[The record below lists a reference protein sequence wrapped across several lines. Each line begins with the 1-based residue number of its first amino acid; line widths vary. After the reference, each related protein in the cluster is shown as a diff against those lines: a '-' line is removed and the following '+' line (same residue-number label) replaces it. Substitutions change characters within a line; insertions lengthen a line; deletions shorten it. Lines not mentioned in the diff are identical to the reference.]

1 MSDPRRLVLFIG
13 KGGVGKS
20 TCACATAASLA
31 ERGHSVLLLSTDPA
45 HSVSDVYTGE
55 NSSIVVEELD
65 ASAATDRFRD
75 EYGTTLREIVSR
87 GTLFAEDDIA
97 ELLKLAFPGMD
108 EVMAFL
114 RLAELLNPDTE
125 RSECYDVIVVDTAPF
140 GHTLRLLDMPKRFIA
155 WLDVL
160 DAMLDKHR
168 YMRSVFGGG
177 GRDPLDAFLNDM
189 YDRASRVQEALR
201 DPAISETVV
210 VMRPEPVVSAETE
223 RILAALRERSIPVR
237 TLIVNAVPSG
247 SELAPSSLFID
258 SDRSV
263 KSPDILHADSLQVI
277 ALPLISDLTD
287 KDEET
292 RMRGLDSFWDNAWDG
307 SELEKRAPVSTAE
320 QADPPIDVKE
330 PAPLPSARVILVA
343 GKGGVGKTT
352 IAAAT
357 ALEMARRTP
366 GVLLASTDPA
376 HSIRDLFSEKDAVKI
391 EFEDRGTVWPVQNGL
406 DAVEIDAEERF
417 QELHDAYADE
427 VSAFFDRTGGP
438 NVDLVYERSVAEKLI
453 RIAPPGIDEVMG
465 WMAVMEFLENG
476 RYHTGVID
484 TAPTGHFLQ
493 LLSMP
498 ELFSTWIRT
507 FFRILRRH
515 RDVLH
520 LPELSDRLVRLSKR
534 TKRWQRWVEEGTV
547 QVVGVAVPE
556 PVVQAETL
564 RLIRQMK
571 DRGPALTALVMN
583 RVTPEPHRSSAEA
596 AVLAAC
602 RNELERVSLPPPM
615 PLVIESGAL
624 NRVDRLKEL
633 GRALWALTNP

>member
-1 MSDPRRLVLFIG
+1 MLFLG

-20 TCACATAASLA
+20 TCACATADSLA

-45 HSVSDVYTGE
+45 HSVSDVYAGDTS
-55 NSSIVVEELD
+55 NVVVEELD

-75 EYGTTLREIVSR
+75 QYGITLRQIVSR

-97 ELLKLAFPGMD
+97 ELLQLAFPGMD

-114 RLAELLNPDTE
+114 RFAELLNPDTP
-125 RSECYDVIVVDTAPF
+125 RSERYDSIVVDTAPF

-177 GRDPLDAFLNDM
+177 GRDPLDAFLDDM
-189 YDRASRVQEALR
+189 YDRASRVQDALR

-210 VMRPEPVVSAETE
+210 VMRPEPVVRAETE
-223 RILAALRERSIPVR
+223 RILAALRDRSILVR

-247 SELAPSSLFID
+247 SWQPPSSVSID
-258 SDRSV
+258 SGRAAN
-263 KSPDILHADSLQVI
+263 PPNILHADALQAI
-277 ALPLISDLTD
+277 ALPRVSDLTAKD
-287 KDEET
+287 KET
-292 RMRGLDSFWDNAWDG
+292 RSRGLDSLWENARDG
-307 SELEKRAPVSTAE
+307 SAIEKRASVSTPE
-320 QADPPIDVKE
+320 QAGPSIHVEE

-376 HSIRDLFSEKDAVKI
+376 HSIRDLFSETETREKELGDDALG
-391 EFEDRGTVWPVQNGL
+391 RGTVWPVQNGL

-417 QELHDAYADE
+417 QELHDAYANE
-427 VSAFFDRTGGP
+427 VNAFFEQTGGP

-476 RYHTGVID
+476 HYHTGVID

-498 ELFSTWIRT
+498 ELFATWIRT

-515 RDVLH
+515 RDVMH

-534 TKRWQRWVEEGTV
+534 AKGWQRWVDEGTV

-556 PVVQAETL
+556 PVVQVETL

-571 DRGPALTALVMN
+571 DRGPSLTALVMN
-583 RVTPEPHRSSAEA
+583 RVTLERHRSSAET
-596 AVLAAC
+596 AVLATC
-602 RNELERVSLPPPM
+602 RNELETVSLPPPM

-624 NRVDRLKEL
+624 DRVDRLKEL
-633 GRALWALTNP
+633 GRALWAPTNPT